1 MITVELVKI
10 VNTSPE
16 SKSHGKILK
25 ISQGD
30 TPCSRNGGWQIFR
43 FVKKDLKITK
53 SIHNIHNTSHVVDF
67 ESIDLEH
74 DVGLRSEF

>member
-30 TPCSRNGGWQIFR
+30 TPCSRNGGWEIFR

-53 SIHNIHNTSHVVDF
+53 SIHKIFTIPRTLLFLSP
-67 ESIDLEH
+67 
-74 DVGLRSEF
+74 